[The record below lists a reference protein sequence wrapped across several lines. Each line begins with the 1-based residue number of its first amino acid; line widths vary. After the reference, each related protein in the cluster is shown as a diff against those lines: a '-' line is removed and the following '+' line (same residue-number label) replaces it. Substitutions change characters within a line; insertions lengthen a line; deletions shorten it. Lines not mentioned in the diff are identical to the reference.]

1 MGLGLL
7 KRLREAAGAGQD
19 DIRDVVRS
27 VCAALGR
34 AALTP
39 ERRAGAAAALAETL
53 EELSRR
59 GVADR
64 KTVEACGDDVRALR
78 EGKGA

>member
-7 KRLREAAGAGQD
+7 KRLREAVAGQD

-27 VCAALGR
+27 VCASLGR
-34 AALTP
+34 AGLGP
-39 ERRAGAAAALAETL
+39 DHRAGAAAAMAETL
-53 EELSRR
+53 EELARR
-59 GVADR
+59 GVAER
-64 KTVEACGDDVRALR
+64 KTVEACGEDVRALR